1 MEEASGGTCAE
12 DPKVAAVEGDEEE
25 EQEQDQEDGAS
36 ASLVPEDAV
45 GFPAGRPPPVLAG
58 ADWSAALSLP
68 ETESWLA
75 HMSGRVAQLGREVQR
90 DVEGVRTELHLK
102 QFKEICVEVSGRS
115 ECVRSLLGTEFPLR
129 LLSPA
134 CAVPGAVRRAG
145 QRWHQLRVSLQV
157 LRERLLRESNGRH
170 PPAARSLRASM
181 VTAYWDDNKK
191 RVFQEVIGNID
202 TIQARETLF
211 IKSELPICYNN
222 IPSDELLKSFEVPLQ
237 SSCSEECNTD
247 FEKQLRAS
255 TNLSTKRE
263 IYETHFSKDLRME
276 FSELPWPS
284 KQGKKE
290 DNGECSQIVGALQS
304 EQLIQRIQT
313 DTETLQERSAHQ
325 LVPEQKTTSAL
336 LNESQLSGAATNEH
350 SIVQSSNVAS
360 MSVDGNSNNC
370 GTDYKSHDIV
380 HSDISLNAKC
390 RRGLSENMLAEQD
403 GSGSVSKNES
413 ACFDEAVFQGF
424 YSNSRRSLGA
434 LQQNTVSHG
443 NHNRHEVEVD
453 EEEEYTYSPVHLGS
467 IHSSMHGRGHSQM
480 FNGSLKDLRSC
491 LHYRAELSTSNSRLR
506 RSKSVN
512 MNNLLPAGESSF
524 RRFNG
529 TKSSSMQSVLSAPE
543 TIYYFSNRLPMSSS
557 RCCLDMEYEAMLDF
571 AYPLH
576 EDGRTREDT
585 EELNDLLHQLKIY
598 ENNNPTC
605 NKLTNQQLSTPLLKD
620 DRAQEHT
627 FCTAAVAAHDVTNLL
642 YVGEDFK
649 RPPQGESLS
658 PDHISAFKVMP
669 VSCRGK
675 KSNKKRTVT
684 ETDDWYGSD
693 EFLALPT
700 QLKEAE
706 AVAQHLE
713 NLVDML
719 NTSSLYRSSLS
730 IGDLGTARSIAED
743 ISSIR
748 SQDASGQRPRH
759 KEKEMGQSKLSVSLP
774 HERPLSV
781 CDSVEFGP
789 LCDMSDGMSPVQFS
803 TSSCQEGGF
812 CGSLKEHQNLGS
824 ESAQSVQQTG
834 WKPRDASSPVSE
846 GRPPTLQNCGRH
858 HSQLIKEIQDDIEHQ
873 INNTAIWEKIEMFVK
888 KLDVLIDWLYD
899 AMETTENWTP
909 PKAEI
914 DHLKVYLETHLCFK
928 LNVDSHCT
936 LKEEV
941 VQEGRRL
948 LEILVSQKS
957 GLRDT
962 LDRIESQW
970 QQLQQQICR
979 QHGWVQRALAIIK
992 CDVLT
997 GAEALSERGGLEIV
1011 AAGASQSSRGKGGT
1025 RFRNE
1030 SVRVCGNS
1038 RDDVTTDGL
1047 TIPGKNRQRRRYL
1060 GQAL

>member
-1 MEEASGGTCAE
+1 MEEASGGACAE

-25 EQEQDQEDGAS
+25 EQDQEDGAS

-90 DVEGVRTELHLK
+90 DVEAVRTELHLK

-157 LRERLLRESNGRH
+157 LQERLLRESNGRH

-181 VTAYWDDNKK
+181 VTAYWDDVKHLITLFFLSD
-191 RVFQEVIGNID
+191 VVHEVIGNID

-211 IKSELPICYNN
+211 IKSELPIGYNN
-222 IPSDELLKSFEVPLQ
+222 VPSDELLKSFEAPLQ
-237 SSCSEECNTD
+237 SSCSGEGNPD

-284 KQGKKE
+284 KQDKKE
-290 DNGECSQIVGALQS
+290 DHGECSQVVQALQS
-304 EQLIQRIQT
+304 EQLVQRIQT

-336 LNESQLSGAATNEH
+336 LNESQLYGAATNED
-350 SIVQSSNVAS
+350 SMFQSSNVAS

-370 GTDYKSHDIV
+370 GTDYKSHAIV

-390 RRGLSENMLAEQD
+390 RRGLSENMLAGQD
-403 GSGSVSKNES
+403 GSSSVNTNES
-413 ACFDEAVFQGF
+413 AFFDEAVFQGF
-424 YSNSRRSLGA
+424 SNSRRSLGA
-434 LQQNTVSHG
+434 LQQNTVSHV
-443 NHNRHEVEVD
+443 NHHRHEVEVD
-453 EEEEYTYSPVHLGS
+453 EGEEYTYSPVHLGS
-467 IHSSMHGRGHSQM
+467 IHSSMHRRGHSQM
-480 FNGSLKDLRSC
+480 FNGSLKDLRSF
-491 LHYRAELSTSNSRLR
+491 LHYRAELATSNSRLR

-524 RRFNG
+524 RRFHG
-529 TKSSSMQSVLSAPE
+529 TKASSMQSVLSAPE
-543 TIYYFSNRLPMSSS
+543 TIDSFSNRLPLSS
-557 RCCLDMEYEAMLDF
+557 
-571 AYPLH
+571 
-576 EDGRTREDT
+576 T
-585 EELNDLLHQLKIY
+585 
-598 ENNNPTC
+598 
-605 NKLTNQQLSTPLLKD
+605 
-620 DRAQEHT
+620 
-627 FCTAAVAAHDVTNLL
+627 HDVTNLL
-642 YVGEDFK
+642 YVGEGFK

-675 KSNKKRTVT
+675 KRNQKRTVT

-693 EFLALPT
+693 EYLALPT

-706 AVAQHLE
+706 AVAQNLE

-719 NTSSLYRSSLS
+719 DTSSLYRSSLS

-748 SQDASGQRPRH
+748 SQDAGDLRPSH

-774 HERPLSV
+774 HERPRSV
-781 CDSVEFGP
+781 CDSVESGP
-789 LCDMSDGMSPVQFS
+789 LCDIMSDGMSPVQFS
-803 TSSCQEGGF
+803 TSRYQG
-812 CGSLKEHQNLGS
+812 
-824 ESAQSVQQTG
+824 
-834 WKPRDASSPVSE
+834 VSE

-858 HSQLIKEIQDDIEHQ
+858 QSQLIKEIQDDIEHQ

-914 DHLKVYLETHLCFK
+914 DNLKVYLETHLCFK
-928 LNVDSHCT
+928 LNVDSHCA

-992 CDVLT
+992 SDVLT

-1025 RFRNE
+1025 RLRNE
-1030 SVRVCGNS
+1030 SVRVCASS
-1038 RDDVTTDGL
+1038 RDDATTDGL
-1047 TIPGKNRQRRRYL
+1047 TIPGKNRPTRPSRDYGGSADWWGWKTDACRYVARPFL
-1060 GQAL
+1060 NTFVM

>member
-1 MEEASGGTCAE
+1 MEEASGGACAE

-25 EQEQDQEDGAS
+25 EDQEDGAS

-134 CAVPGAVRRAG
+134 CAVPGAVRHAG

-157 LRERLLRESNGRH
+157 LQERLLRESNGRH

-211 IKSELPICYNN
+211 IKSELPIGYNN
-222 IPSDELLKSFEVPLQ
+222 VPSDELLKSFEAPLQ
-237 SSCSEECNTD
+237 SSCSGEGNPD
-247 FEKQLRAS
+247 FEKQLCAS

-290 DNGECSQIVGALQS
+290 DNGECSQVVQALQS
-304 EQLIQRIQT
+304 EQLVQRIQT

-336 LNESQLSGAATNEH
+336 LNESQLYGAATNED
-350 SIVQSSNVAS
+350 SMFQSSNVAS

-370 GTDYKSHDIV
+370 GTDYKSNDIV

-390 RRGLSENMLAEQD
+390 RKGLSENRLAGQE
-403 GSGSVSKNES
+403 GSSSVNKNES
-413 ACFDEAVFQGF
+413 ACFDEAVSQGF
-424 YSNSRRSLGA
+424 SNSRRSLGA

-443 NHNRHEVEVD
+443 NHHRHEVEVD
-453 EEEEYTYSPVHLGS
+453 EEEYTYSPVHLGS
-467 IHSSMHGRGHSQM
+467 IHSSMHRRGHSQM

-491 LHYRAELSTSNSRLR
+491 LHYRAELATSNSRLR

-524 RRFNG
+524 RRFHG
-529 TKSSSMQSVLSAPE
+529 TKASSMQSVLSAPE
-543 TIYYFSNRLPMSSS
+543 TIDSFSNRLPLSSS
-557 RCCLDMEYEAMLDF
+557 RYFLDMEYEAMLDF

-585 EELNDLLHQLKIY
+585 EELNDLLHQIKIY
-598 ENNNPTC
+598 ENHNPTC
-605 NKLTNQQLSTPLLKD
+605 NKLTKQQLSTPFLRD
-620 DRAQEHT
+620 DRSHERT
-627 FCTAAVAAHDVTNLL
+627 FCTAAGAAHDVTNLL
-642 YVGEDFK
+642 YVGEGFK

-675 KSNKKRTVT
+675 KRNHKRNVT

-693 EFLALPT
+693 EYLALPT

-706 AVAQHLE
+706 AVAQNLE

-719 NTSSLYRSSLS
+719 DTSSLYRSSLS

-748 SQDASGQRPRH
+748 SQDAGDLRPSH

-774 HERPLSV
+774 HERPRSV
-781 CDSVEFGP
+781 CDSVESGP
-789 LCDMSDGMSPVQFS
+789 LCDIMSDGMSPVQFS
-803 TSSCQEGGF
+803 TSSYQGGGF
-812 CGSLKEHQNLGS
+812 CGSLNEHQNLGS
-824 ESAQSVQQTG
+824 ESARSVQQTG

-858 HSQLIKEIQDDIEHQ
+858 QSQLIKEIQDDIEHQ

-914 DHLKVYLETHLCFK
+914 DNLKVYLETHLCFK
-928 LNVDSHCT
+928 LNVDSHCA

-992 CDVLT
+992 SDVLT

-1025 RFRNE
+1025 HLRNE
-1030 SVRVCGNS
+1030 SVRVCASS
-1038 RDDVTTDGL
+1038 RDDA
-1047 TIPGKNRQRRRYL
+1047 TIPGKNRYIHVCMYVEL
-1060 GQAL
+1060 LSHCT